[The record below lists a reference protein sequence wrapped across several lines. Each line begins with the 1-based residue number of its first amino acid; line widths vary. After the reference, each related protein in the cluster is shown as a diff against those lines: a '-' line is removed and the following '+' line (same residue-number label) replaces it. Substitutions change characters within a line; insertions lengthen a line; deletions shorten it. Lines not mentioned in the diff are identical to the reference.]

1 MKLEARYGNGSD
13 QRNDFKIF
21 NSLLIS
27 LIVSLLHLRL
37 VDPLLLIWVHAMLDG
52 GHHRLLRREFV
63 HYLGLPYHLRLLLL
77 QGLWPV
83 DHLLA
88 HVQLLRDLLH

>member
-1 MKLEARYGNGSD
+1 
-13 QRNDFKIF
+13 
-21 NSLLIS
+21 
-27 LIVSLLHLRL
+27 
-37 VDPLLLIWVHAMLDG
+37 
-52 GHHRLLRREFV
+52 
-63 HYLGLPYHLRLLLL
+63 LPYHLRLLLL

>member
-1 MKLEARYGNGSD
+1 
-13 QRNDFKIF
+13 
-21 NSLLIS
+21 
-27 LIVSLLHLRL
+27 
-37 VDPLLLIWVHAMLDG
+37 MLDG